1 MAVSSRPAEARR
13 KSAAGASRQVVLIAN
28 GDLREEANRVCWPA
42 QQAMESALGRAFNA
56 VGWTLRRG
64 HSAGKARGHGFIASA
79 REGLDV
85 FATIDPH
92 VPLVVAEAV
101 WQYSNHVLPG
111 LSTHSGPILTVAN
124 WSGQW
129 PGLVGMLNLNGS
141 LTKAGIPYSTLW
153 ADNFSSPTFRRH
165 LEAWLGTGVVHHD
178 MSHVVSISEVAIPRA
193 LAHTAE
199 TIAADLRHRK
209 ALMGVFDEGCMG
221 MFNAII
227 PDQLLHATGVFKER
241 LSQSA
246 LYYETTRVSDAEAR
260 DVFRWIEKAGL
271 HFHFGKQEATDLTRA
286 QVLLQCKMYVAAL
299 RIADRFGC
307 DCVGIQYQQ
316 GLKDLLPASDLVEGM
331 LNDSKRPPV
340 TAAGSSRVLFKGRP
354 LVHFNEVDECAGLD
368 GLITQR
374 VHEALG
380 EPVENTLH
388 DIRWGD
394 WDQSRTT
401 DQWVWVFEISGGAPP
416 AHFVGGWK
424 GAHGW
429 RQPPMYFRLGGSTL
443 AGVSKPGEIVWSRI
457 WVNNVAGQE
466 RLCLDIGRAQVVSLP
481 EEETQRR
488 LESTTRQWPIM
499 HAITYGISR
508 DQMMARHKANHIQVA
523 YAKDA
528 AAADKAALT
537 KAAVARALGIEVHF
551 CGTRGHGVSPQLR
564 WDA

>member
-1 MAVSSRPAEARR
+1 MATPSRSASPPKPSATGKRR
-13 KSAAGASRQVVLIAN
+13 AVLVAN

-42 QQAMESALGRAFNA
+42 QQAMEADLTKAFA
-56 VGWTLRRG
+56 AAGWKLERG
-64 HSAGKARGHGFIASA
+64 HAASKARGHGFIASA

-85 FATIDPH
+85 FASIDPD
-92 VPLVVAEAV
+92 VPLIVAEAV

-111 LSTHSGPILTVAN
+111 LTTHSGPILTVAN

-141 LTKAGIPYSTLW
+141 LTKAGVRYSTLW
-153 ADNFSSPTFRRH
+153 ADDFASPSFRRH
-165 LEAWLGTGVVHHD
+165 LQAWLDHRSVHHD
-178 MSHVVSISEVAIPRA
+178 TSHVVPFAKVSIPKN
-193 LAHTAE
+193 LARTAE

-227 PDQLLHATGVFKER
+227 PDHLLHATGVFKER

-246 LYYETTRVSDAEAR
+246 LYYETTQVTDAEAKE
-260 DVFRWIEKAGL
+260 VFRWIEKAGMQ
-271 HFHFGKQEATDLTRA
+271 FHFGKQETTDLTRA
-286 QVLLQCKMYVAAL
+286 QVLEQCKMYVAAV
-299 RIADRFGC
+299 RIADRYGC
-307 DCVGIQYQQ
+307 DCIGIQYQQ

-340 TAAGSSRVLFKGRP
+340 TAAGSSKPLYKGKP

-368 GLITQR
+368 GLLTQR
-374 VHEALG
+374 VHEAIG

-394 WDQSRTT
+394 WDQSRST

-416 AHFVGGWK
+416 AHFTGGWK
-424 GAHGW
+424 GAHGY

-443 AGVSKPGEIVWSRI
+443 AGVSRPGEIVWSRI
-457 WVNNVAGQE
+457 WIDNVQGHE
-466 RLCLDIGRAQVVSLP
+466 KLCMDIGRAEVVTLP
-481 EEETQRR
+481 EEETRRR
-488 LESTTRQWPIM
+488 LESTTKQWPIM
-499 HAITYGISR
+499 HAVTYGISR

-528 AAADKAALT
+528 AGADKAALT
-537 KAAVARALGIEVHF
+537 KAAVARALGIEVNF
-551 CGTRGHGVSPQLR
+551 CGTRGHGVSPSVR